1 MNQSPMLRF
10 MATLGD
16 RLAVGRRALDPLAG
30 VRILLPQP
38 NFQARHSK
46 GGLGNLPQGSVS
58 DRGGLGLIHFIGA
71 WHR

>member
-38 NFQARHSK
+38 QDYTFLLSATHQHQRLK
-46 GGLGNLPQGSVS
+46 
-58 DRGGLGLIHFIGA
+58 
-71 WHR
+71 